1 MWDRKGRTTGP
12 SVGHSGGGRLSSRSA
27 LLLALLAVCGMTV
40 LPQVAAASPRVAA
53 SGARVASGDIANA
66 AQPAVAPAVVRTRAG
81 AVSPAAIGAGTGTMT
96 PVMGLEG
103 IPHFSHVWII
113 ILENKSQDEIWY
125 PGYLSATNT
134 ISGAMPVTTA
144 AYNTPNPYLNS
155 LVPQG
160 GFIRNYYGDGH
171 LSFDNYLS
179 LTAGQTP
186 NGATQDDC
194 PNYASCLA
202 YERLTSPSVP
212 GSTVPGGP
220 NGGYSIADQLET
232 NGNTWK
238 AYMDSMPAPCTH
250 ADPNSLTMTDP
261 YQGGNALGNYAD
273 RHDPFVYYPPIV
285 DNQARC
291 AAHVVPYTDTVS
303 GFATDMA
310 NHTVPDYS
318 FITPDTCHDGHDVPT
333 CFGGAP
339 GKGGLIAAD
348 SWLSSN
354 VPPILNSP
362 EYKQGGAL
370 FIVWD
375 ESDIRTDTVA
385 HSTADNSTCCAGGDS
400 ADGTPPGG
408 GLIGA
413 LALSPYIRPGLVTTT
428 SYDHNS
434 LLRTIE
440 DSFGI
445 GSYIGD
451 AGSILEHPMTDLFT
465 TTGAMS
471 ATTPTPAASPST
483 TATMAT
489 ATMTTTGTA
498 SATATAPTGTPT
510 GAILTTVAPTLT
522 SVGSTATTAATP
534 SATGTATPSATGT
547 ATPSATGTATGTGT
561 VATTPSASASA
572 TGTIL
577 PTVTISVPL
586 TLMPTLTN
594 VPATGTATPVTTA
607 TSTPTTALST
617 PSAMVSAT
625 TAISTPTS
633 SNTPLPTPTRT
644 ANTATVTANT
654 TATAVA
660 SPSTPPTAT
669 PTGLNTTPPTS
680 TGTATATPINT
691 GVGASTPT
699 PTSTPTSTP
708 TGTTPPGATSTT
720 APTVAPM
727 VTNSPTASP
736 TAAATAT
743 ATGSNTAIAVT
754 PAPLTETATTI
765 ASPVPTP
772 AHRRHRPSPAHPVV
786 TARIVL
792 NQRLVSPGNPVIV
805 AGVGFGR
812 RERVALSLDGVALLT
827 SPAVVTTD
835 GRGAFSATFIV
846 PSSLLAGDNT
856 VGAIGTRGRA
866 SVTASLLGVLTA
878 GPQYYFAGAPEDA
891 ANGTHSTLTLL
902 NPNTQSAAVQLDVYY
917 ANGAV
922 ETENVTVG
930 ATGERLVALAGLAG
944 RAVPRPGVTGPGR
957 TLGVTIEA
965 NRPIVAQIDVTRRG
979 RDGSLLLGN
988 AGLATRWY
996 LAEGYTGLTFHET
1009 VSLLNPDVTHAA
1021 RVTLHLLPAGGRAG
1035 RAFTV
1040 VVPKH
1045 TNQVVDINRAMPGRA
1060 VGLVVTSDRPVAVE
1074 RTLTFAHMRARSSP
1088 GARLRAPR
1096 NGATGYGQ
1104 TTRAGTTVAATSWLF
1119 AEGATVNHFETYLT
1133 VLNPGARAARVSVSF
1148 FGRGGALLA
1157 GRTLRVAPLSRATL
1171 SVNRVLQA
1179 THVASVVMSDQP
1191 VVVERPE
1198 YFGSPNGVA
1207 VPGSDVFGRNGTG
1220 VKWSFPGGDMSGKNE
1235 FFLLYNPSPAAVP
1248 VNVTFYDVNDRSAT
1262 RRVIIPARARYTLNV
1277 GGLALGLSAI
1287 NGAVLQSTNGQGFV
1301 AEQTVFAPDHSS
1313 LQSTE
1318 GLAR

>member
-1 MWDRKGRTTGP
+1 
-12 SVGHSGGGRLSSRSA
+12 
-27 LLLALLAVCGMTV
+27 
-40 LPQVAAASPRVAA
+40 
-53 SGARVASGDIANA
+53 
-66 AQPAVAPAVVRTRAG
+66 
-81 AVSPAAIGAGTGTMT
+81 MT
-96 PVMGLEG
+96 PVTGLEG

-134 ISGAMPVTTA
+134 ISGASPVTAA

-186 NGATQDDC
+186 NPTTQDDC

-202 YERLTSPSVP
+202 YERLP
-212 GSTVPGGP
+212 GSTVPTSGAPGGP
-220 NGGYSIADQLET
+220 NGGYSIADQLEA
-232 NGNTWK
+232 NGFTWK

-250 ADPNSLTMTDP
+250 ASSTDMTGSDP

-285 DNQARC
+285 DNGARC
-291 AAHVVPYTDTVS
+291 AAHVVPYTDTVR
-303 GFATDMA
+303 GFATDLA
-310 NHTVPDYS
+310 SHTVPDYS

-375 ESDIRTDTVA
+375 ESDIRTDTAA

-413 LALSPYIRPGLVTTT
+413 LALSPYIQPGIVTTT

-445 GSYIGD
+445 GAHIGD

-465 TTGAMS
+465 TTGAMTT
-471 ATTPTPAASPST
+471 TTPTPAASPSITVT
-483 TATMAT
+483 T
-489 ATMTTTGTA
+489 
-498 SATATAPTGTPT
+498 
-510 GAILTTVAPTLT
+510 
-522 SVGSTATTAATP
+522 TATTA
-534 SATGTATPSATGT
+534 TATT
-547 ATPSATGTATGTGT
+547 ATTTATSMGT
-561 VATTPSASASA
+561 VATTPSVSASA

-577 PTVTISVPL
+577 PTATISVPL
-586 TLMPTLTN
+586 TLAPTLTI
-594 VPATGTATPVTTA
+594 VPATGTSTPLATGTPATAIASPNATATATPSVAATPSVLTSA
-607 TSTPTTALST
+607 TSTPIVPATGTTT
-617 PSAMVSAT
+617 PDATGRTPAT
-625 TAISTPTS
+625 TTPNG
-633 SNTPLPTPTRT
+633 SNTVPPTP
-644 ANTATVTANT
+644 
-654 TATAVA
+654 
-660 SPSTPPTAT
+660 
-669 PTGLNTTPPTS
+669 

-691 GVGASTPT
+691 GASTPT
-699 PTSTPTSTP
+699 LTPTPTANP
-708 TGTTPPGATSTT
+708 TGTTSPGATPTTASTV
-720 APTVAPM
+720 APTVTSSAM
-727 VTNSPTASP
+727 IM
-736 TAAATAT
+736 ATAT
-743 ATGSNTAIAVT
+743 TATTATAIKSNTAIPAGPPIVPLIGT
-754 PAPLTETATTI
+754 ATSVVSLTQTPVAPSRPRPAP
-765 ASPVPTP
+765 
-772 AHRRHRPSPAHPVV
+772 AHSVV
-786 TARIVL
+786 TARILL
-792 NQRLVSPGNPVIV
+792 NQRLVSPGNPVTV
-805 AGVGFGR
+805 HGVGFGR

-827 SPAVVTTD
+827 APTVVTTD
-835 GRGAFSATFIV
+835 GHGAFSATFIV
-846 PSSLLAGDNT
+846 PSSLLAGGNT
-856 VGAIGTRGRA
+856 VGAIGASSRA

-891 ANGTHSTLTLL
+891 ASGTHSTLVLL
-902 NPNTQSAAVQLDVYY
+902 NPNPRPAAVQLGVYY

-944 RAVPRPGVTGPGR
+944 RAVPQPGVTGPGR
-957 TLGVTIEA
+957 TVGVTVQA
-965 NRPIVAQIDVTRRG
+965 NRPIAAQIDVTRRG

-988 AGLATRWY
+988 AGLGTRWY

-1009 VSLLNPDVTHAA
+1009 VSILNPDFTHAT
-1021 RVTLHLLPAGGRAG
+1021 RVTLHLLPGAGQPARAV
-1035 RAFTV
+1035 AV
-1040 VVPKH
+1040 VVPRH
-1045 TNQVVDINRAMPGRA
+1045 TNRVVDINQAMPGRA

-1074 RTLTFAHMRARSSP
+1074 RTLTFSHMRAPSDP
-1088 GARLRAPR
+1088 GVLLRTLSG
-1096 NGATGYGQ
+1096 GATGYGQ

-1119 AEGATVNHFETYLT
+1119 AEGTTVNRFETYLT
-1133 VLNPGARAARVSVSF
+1133 VLNPGARAARVGVSF
-1148 FGRGGALLA
+1148 FGRSGRLLA

-1179 THVASVVMSDQP
+1179 SGVASVVMSDQP

-1235 FFLLYNPSPAAVP
+1235 FFLLYNPSLSAIP
-1248 VNVTFYDVNDRSAT
+1248 VDVTFYDVNDRSVT
-1262 RRVIIPARARYTLNV
+1262 RRVVIPARARYTINV
-1277 GGLALGLSAI
+1277 GGLALGLSTV
-1287 NGAVLQSTNGQGFV
+1287 NGAVLQSANGQGFV

>member
-1 MWDRKGRTTGP
+1 
-12 SVGHSGGGRLSSRSA
+12 
-27 LLLALLAVCGMTV
+27 
-40 LPQVAAASPRVAA
+40 
-53 SGARVASGDIANA
+53 
-66 AQPAVAPAVVRTRAG
+66 
-81 AVSPAAIGAGTGTMT
+81 MT

-125 PGYLSATNT
+125 PGYLTATET
-134 ISGAMPVTTA
+134 MSGTMPVTAA

-171 LSFDNYLS
+171 FSFDNYLS

-186 NGATQDDC
+186 NPTTQDDC
-194 PNYASCLA
+194 PNYASCLT
-202 YERLTSPSVP
+202 YERSPGATVP
-212 GSTVPGGP
+212 MTNSTVPGGP
-220 NGGYSIADQLET
+220 NGGYSIADQLEAK
-232 NGNTWK
+232 GFTWK

-250 ADPNSLTMTDP
+250 ASSTDITGSDP
-261 YQGGNALGNYAD
+261 YQGGTPLGNYAD

-291 AAHVVPYTDTVS
+291 AAHVIPYTDTVS
-303 GFATDMA
+303 GFATDLA
-310 NHTVPDYS
+310 HHTVPDYS

-333 CFGGAP
+333 CFNGAP

-354 VPPILNSP
+354 VPPILNSA

-375 ESDIRTDTVA
+375 ESDIRSDTAA
-385 HSTADNSTCCAGGDS
+385 HSTADASACCAGGDS

-413 LALSPYIRPGLVTTT
+413 LALSPYIQPGRVTTT

-483 TATMAT
+483 TATAAT
-489 ATMTTTGTA
+489 ATMTATGTTSATMTTMAMA

-510 GAILTTVAPTLT
+510 STPTGAILTTVVPTLT
-522 SVGSTATTAATP
+522 SVGSTATTAAT
-534 SATGTATPSATGT
+534 ATGTATPSTTGT
-547 ATPSATGTATGTGT
+547 ATPSTTAAMMTATTTAVSGTATGTGT
-561 VATTPSASASA
+561 VLTTPSVSASA

-577 PTVTISVPL
+577 PMSTTSVPL
-586 TLMPTLTN
+586 TLEPTLTS
-594 VPATGTATPVTTA
+594 VPATSTSPAATGTTPAV
-607 TSTPTTALST
+607 TSTPTG
-617 PSAMVSAT
+617 
-625 TAISTPTS
+625 
-633 SNTPLPTPTRT
+633 SNTTLPTPTRT
-644 ANTATVTANT
+644 ATGSNTALPTPTQTASTT
-654 TATAVA
+654 TATGM
-660 SPSTPPTAT
+660 PSTPPSTPATAT
-669 PTGLNTTPPTS
+669 PIGSNTALPTS

-699 PTSTPTSTP
+699 ATPTSTTTPTLTLTPTPTP
-708 TGTTPPGATSTT
+708 TGTTLPDATPTT
-720 APTVAPM
+720 ASTVAPT

-736 TAAATAT
+736 TATATVT
-743 ATGSNTAIAVT
+743 ATGSNTAL
-754 PAPLTETATTI
+754 PAAPPVAPPTETATPV
-765 ASPVPTP
+765 ASLPP
-772 AHRRHRPSPAHPVV
+772 PSLP
-786 TARIVL
+786 RISL
-792 NQRLVSPGNPVIV
+792 SQRMVSPGNPVTV
-805 AGVGFGR
+805 SGVGFGR
-812 RERVALSLDGVALLT
+812 YERVTLSLDGVALLT

-835 GRGAFSATFIV
+835 GHGAFSATFIV
-846 PSSLLAGDNT
+846 SSSLLAGGNT
-856 VGAIGTRGRA
+856 VGAIGARSHA
-866 SVTASLLGVLTA
+866 SVTAPLLGVLAA

-891 ANGTHSTLTLL
+891 ASGTHSTLALL
-902 NPNTQSAAVQLDVYY
+902 NPNPQPAAVQLGVYY

-922 ETENVTVG
+922 ETESVTVG
-930 ATGERLVALAGLAG
+930 ATGERLVALTGLAG
-944 RAVPRPGVTGPGR
+944 RAVPQPGVTGPRR
-957 TLGVTIEA
+957 TLGVTVEA
-965 NRPIVAQIDVTRRG
+965 NRPIAAQIDVTRRG

-1009 VSLLNPDVTHAA
+1009 VSILNPDFTHAA
-1021 RVTLHLLPAGGRAG
+1021 RVTLHLLPGGGRAG
-1035 RAFTV
+1035 RAVTV
-1040 VVPKH
+1040 VVPRH
-1045 TNQVVDINRAMPGRA
+1045 TNGVVDINRLMPGRA

-1074 RTLTFAHMRARSSP
+1074 RTLTFARMRVQSGP
-1088 GARLRAPR
+1088 GARLHAPR
-1096 NGATGYGQ
+1096 NQATGYGE

-1119 AEGATVNHFETYLT
+1119 AEGTTVNRFETYLT
-1133 VLNPGARAARVSVSF
+1133 VLNPGDRAARVSVSF
-1148 FGRGGALLA
+1148 FGRSGRLLA

-1171 SVNRVLQA
+1171 PVNRVLQA
-1179 THVASVVMSDQP
+1179 SGVASVVMSDQP

-1220 VKWSFPGGDMSGKNE
+1220 VKWSFPGGDMSGKDE
-1235 FFLLYNPSPAAVP
+1235 FFLLYNPSPSAVP
-1248 VNVTFYDVNDRSAT
+1248 VNVTFYGIDDHSVI
-1262 RRVIIPARARYTLNV
+1262 RRVVIPARARYTLNV
-1277 GGLALGLSAI
+1277 NGLALGLSTV
-1287 NGAVLQSTNGQGFV
+1287 NGAVLQSANGQGFV

>member
-1 MWDRKGRTTGP
+1 
-12 SVGHSGGGRLSSRSA
+12 
-27 LLLALLAVCGMTV
+27 
-40 LPQVAAASPRVAA
+40 
-53 SGARVASGDIANA
+53 
-66 AQPAVAPAVVRTRAG
+66 
-81 AVSPAAIGAGTGTMT
+81 VSPAATVTGAGTMIPG
-96 PVMGLEG
+96 MGLEG

-125 PGYLSATNT
+125 PGYLTATET
-134 ISGAMPVTTA
+134 MSGTMPITAA

-186 NGATQDDC
+186 NATTQDDC
-194 PNYASCLA
+194 PIYGSCLA
-202 YERLTSPSVP
+202 YERSAGSTVP
-212 GSTVPGGP
+212 GSGVPGGP

-250 ADPNSLTMTDP
+250 ADPNSPAADP

-303 GFATDMA
+303 GFAMDLA

-318 FITPDTCHDGHDVPT
+318 FITPDTCHDGHDVPS

-348 SWLSSN
+348 SWLHSN

-375 ESDIRTDTVA
+375 ESDIRSDTPA
-385 HSTADNSTCCAGGDS
+385 HSMADTSTCCAGGS
-400 ADGTPPGG
+400 MADGTPPGG

-445 GSYIGD
+445 GAHIGD
-451 AGSILEHPMTDLFT
+451 AGSILEHPMTDLFST
-465 TTGAMS
+465 TTTMS
-471 ATTPTPAASPST
+471 TTTPTPVASPST
-483 TATMAT
+483 TATAATAAT
-489 ATMTTTGTA
+489 ATMTATGTT
-498 SATATAPTGTPT
+498 SATATTPTGTST
-510 GAILTTVAPTLT
+510 GAILTTVVPTLT
-522 SVGSTATTAATP
+522 SVGSTATTAA
-534 SATGTATPSATGT
+534 GTATPSATGT
-547 ATPSATGTATGTGT
+547 ATPSTTGTATATTAAATMTATGTGT
-561 VATTPSASASA
+561 VATTPSVSASA

-577 PTVTISVPL
+577 PTATISVPL
-586 TLMPTLTN
+586 TLVPTLTIVPTTSTATPAATSTSPAATGTSTGSN
-594 VPATGTATPVTTA
+594 TALPTPTRPATGSNTALPTLSTTASIATATGTPPPTASTTTA
-607 TSTPTTALST
+607 TSTPPPT
-617 PSAMVSAT
+617 PST
-625 TAISTPTS
+625 Q
-633 SNTPLPTPTRT
+633 
-644 ANTATVTANT
+644 ATVI
-654 TATAVA
+654 A
-660 SPSTPPTAT
+660 SPSTPANVT
-669 PTGLNTTPPTS
+669 PTGSNTALPTS
-680 TGTATATPINT
+680 SETATATPINT
-691 GVGASTPT
+691 SAGASTPT
-699 PTSTPTSTP
+699 ITPTSAPTLTPTPTATPTP
-708 TGTTPPGATSTT
+708 TGTTPPNATPTT
-720 APTVAPM
+720 APTTVP
-727 VTNSPTASP
+727 TTSSTASP
-736 TAAATAT
+736 TATGTATAT
-743 ATGSNTAIAVT
+743 ATGSNTAIPTAPPVT
-754 PAPLTETATTI
+754 PATETATSV
-765 ASPVPTP
+765 AAVP
-772 AHRRHRPSPAHPVV
+772 HPSLP
-786 TARIVL
+786 RISL
-792 NQRLVSPGNPVIV
+792 NQRMVSPGSPVTV
-805 AGVGFGR
+805 SGVGFGR
-812 RERVALSLDGVALLT
+812 YERVTLSLDGVALLT

-835 GRGAFSATFIV
+835 GHGAFSATFIV
-846 PSSLLAGDNT
+846 PSSLLAGGNT
-856 VGAIGTRGRA
+856 VGAIGARSRA
-866 SVTASLLGVLTA
+866 SVTAPLLGVLAA

-891 ANGTHSTLTLL
+891 ASGTHSTLALL
-902 NPNTQSAAVQLDVYY
+902 NPNPQPAMVQLGVYY

-922 ETENVTVG
+922 ETESVTVG
-930 ATGERLVALAGLAG
+930 GTGERLVALAGLAG
-944 RAVPRPGVTGPGR
+944 RAVPQPGVTGSGR
-957 TLGVTIEA
+957 TLGVTVEA
-965 NRPIVAQIDVTRRG
+965 NRPIAAQIDVTRRG

-988 AGLATRWY
+988 AGLAMRWY
-996 LAEGYTGLTFHET
+996 LAEGYTGLTFRET
-1009 VSLLNPDVTHAA
+1009 VSILNPDVTHAA
-1021 RVTLHLLPAGGRAG
+1021 RVTLHLLPGVGRAG
-1035 RAFTV
+1035 RAVTV
-1040 VVPKH
+1040 VVPRH
-1045 TNQVVDINRAMPGRA
+1045 TNQAVDINRAMPGRA
-1060 VGLVVTSDRPVAVE
+1060 VGLVVTSDRPIAVE
-1074 RTLTFAHMRARSSP
+1074 RTLTFARMRVQSGP

-1096 NGATGYGQ
+1096 GGATGYGQ

-1119 AEGATVNHFETYLT
+1119 AEGTTTNRFETYLT

-1148 FGRGGALLA
+1148 FGRDGRLLA

-1171 SVNRVLQA
+1171 SVNRVLHRVLQA
-1179 THVASVVMSDQP
+1179 GGMASVVMSDQP

-1220 VKWSFPGGDMSGKNE
+1220 VKWSFPGGDMGGKDE
-1235 FFLLYNPSPAAVP
+1235 FFLLYNPSPLPVP
-1248 VNVTFYDVNDRSAT
+1248 VNVTFYDTNDRSVT
-1262 RRVIIPARARYTLNV
+1262 RRVVIPARARYTLNV
-1277 GGLALGLSAI
+1277 SGLALGLSTV
-1287 NGAVLQSTNGQGFV
+1287 NGAVLQSANGQGFV